1 MGVKKKH
8 KKRSWLRML
17 ILLVNWL
24 VLIALL
30 ISYFSPVTPP
40 ETNVIPALLA
50 LLYPALL
57 LANILFVVY
66 WIIRW
71 KYYFLFSLIAIL
83 IGYSA
88 FFKTF
93 SFNAEKSVDVY
104 DDALKVL
111 SYNVRIFDYYNWKGN
126 QNFFIRNSVFD
137 FVNHQQADVV
147 SFQEF
152 FHGSEKS
159 FPTLGPF
166 LQNSEA
172 KNYHVDYVIQRG
184 DSKHFGLATFTRFPI
199 VGRGKIR
206 FEGETA
212 NSGIF
217 SDVVFEG
224 DTLRV
229 FNFHLES
236 VKFSKA
242 DYQFVKELA
251 EPNTITGSNTKIILS
266 KLSRAFKSRA
276 AQADVV
282 ARYIQESPYPVI
294 VCGDFNDTPLS
305 YVYNTVA
312 EGLNDAFLESGAG
325 TGASFAGGIPLL
337 RIDYILHSKTLEA
350 FHFERQTVDYSDHYP
365 ISAYF
370 KIKESNK
377 NK

>member
-1 MGVKKKH
+1 MGAKKKN
-8 KKRSWLRML
+8 KKHSWLRTL
-17 ILLVNWL
+17 ILLANWL

-30 ISYFSPVTPP
+30 ISYLSPFTHP
-40 ETNVIPALLA
+40 ETNVVPALLA

-83 IGYSA
+83 AGYSA

-93 SFNAEKSVDVY
+93 SFNAEKPVGSY
-104 DDALKVL
+104 SDALKVL
-111 SYNVRIFDYYNWKGN
+111 SYNVRIFDHYKWKSN

-137 FVNHQQADVV
+137 FVNHQQADIIC
-147 SFQEF
+147 FQEF
-152 FHGSEKS
+152 FHGNEKS
-159 FPTLGPF
+159 FPTVGPF
-166 LQNSEA
+166 LENSEA
-172 KNYHVDYVIQRG
+172 KNYHIDYVIQRG

-199 VGRGKIR
+199 VGRGNIHFGDK
-206 FEGETA
+206 TA

-217 SDVVFEG
+217 TDVVFEG

-242 DYQFVKELA
+242 DYTFVKELSDPA
-251 EPNTITGSNTKIILS
+251 IVNGSNTKIIVG
-266 KLSRAFKSRA
+266 KLSRAFKSRS

-312 EGLNDAFLESGAG
+312 EGLNDAFLETGAG

-337 RIDYILHSKTLEA
+337 RIDYILHSKSLEA
-350 FHFERQTVDYSDHYP
+350 YRFERHTVDYSDHYP

-370 KIKESNK
+370 KSKVSKK